1 MKITRLVFGNGS
13 KLKRL
18 LWLTL
23 LLSFTVSSTHPTS
36 GITFGKEITNAA
48 EAYPSVVSIWT
59 SEDSEDSPEF
69 TCTGTLIEA
78 RIVLTAAHCISNSG
92 LYFIKFGNDLL
103 DDETGFLSVS
113 ATWRD
118 PRYSERQ
125 NANDVGLLLLSE
137 EINTDGITQLLSSK
151 SISKVMATKGAK
163 LEVVGWG
170 QDQNGEQATYLRRA
184 QVDNQSA
191 KFKKIKG
198 WRDEIWLAVGK
209 YNSKEKVYAGACF
222 GDSGGPLFATV
233 GSKKYLVGVTSFGA
247 EDCEYGLPSIYAK
260 LSYYA
265 DKILTEGRKTLL
277 VNEVKQNRAL
287 PAFLTEPSITGVAKV
302 GSSISCDPGELS
314 ENTTSIQVEW
324 TSPYRISGESSP
336 MVFVQDE
343 DAGRTFTCTVV
354 ATSSAGSIEKSAS
367 ITIPNKALVLTETL
381 ISGLPTSAYEIP
393 SVVSLSC
400 KPATYQPAI
409 ENTVTTWYVRDYST
423 GSAVT
428 KIGSGTK
435 LELQRNFFETN
446 KGRVIICSNY
456 GESAGGIA
464 SSADVKSIFAPSL
477 PTISSIAMKGFPD
490 SWSSNQYNWLN
501 LPLTCE
507 ATSYMPSAVA
517 TTYSYEWRIYDSTA
531 PYYPLATTPYT
542 KISDG
547 KNLILTQ
554 DLLNRALLKK
564 IGCAATIT
572 SLSGSSTAYST
583 MQYVNTN
590 NLNAADT
597 SAPSL
602 RVVNVSYSRN
612 PFNLGDW
619 FTLEVEVTDD
629 VGVGD
634 YPISNIRMLTPSN
647 QEISSSG
654 FLPRLLSGDKKV
666 GRYQIQFTIPT
677 SANGG
682 TYGTYRVY
690 ADVSDAKYN
699 STGSRLIQSIEVSS
713 TPAPTP
719 SASPTPTPTPTVK
732 ADTTAPVGS
741 SWGSPALSYPGGT
754 VTVTFKATDNV
765 GVTKAQVV
773 LVKSGDVLTVV
784 AEPMAGLQDFYKAV
798 FTMPSDASGSYGIRF
813 EAFDAAGNKY
823 AFLSTPTPEI
833 TNFPVYL
840 GGASVT
846 KSGDPNVLAEGD
858 VFTCNI
864 GNWANTSNANTPV
877 ACGWVGM
884 GVRGRTYTVTS
895 EVAAASVMAINI
907 ILRVSANSQIDG
919 AWINYFMQM
928 PGGLETKSSISL
940 YEKVFRK

>member
-1 MKITRLVFGNGS
+1 MKKFTLV
-13 KLKRL
+13 LIA
-18 LWLTL
+18 
-23 LLSFTVSSTHPTS
+23 SFLALANLQPAN
-36 GITFGKEITNAA
+36 GITFGKEITNAS

-59 SEDSEDSPEF
+59 SDDSEESPEF
-69 TCTGTLIEA
+69 SCTGTLIEA
-78 RIVLTAAHCISNSG
+78 RIVLTAAHCISNTG
-92 LYFIKFGNDLL
+92 LYFVKYGNDLL
-103 DDETGFLSVS
+103 DEDSEFLSVS

-118 PRYSERQ
+118 PRYSESQ

-137 EINTDGITQLLSSK
+137 EITTVAVMPLLASK
-151 SISKVMATKGAK
+151 SISKVMATKGLK

-247 EDCEYGLPSIYAK
+247 KDCEYGLPSIYAK

-265 DKILTEGRKTLL
+265 DKITKEGFKTLRI
-277 VNEVKQNRAL
+277 NEVKQNRAL
-287 PAFLTEPSITGVAKV
+287 PSFITEPSITGEAKV
-302 GSSISCDPGELS
+302 ASTITCDPGELS
-314 ENTTSIQVEW
+314 ENTLGTEVTW
-324 TSPYRISGESSP
+324 TSPYRIDGESSASI
-336 MVFVQDE
+336 FVKDE
-343 DAGRTFTCTVV
+343 DAGQTFTCTVV
-354 ATSSAGSIEKSAS
+354 ATSLAGSIEKTAS
-367 ITIPNKALVLTETL
+367 ISIPKKALVLTETL
-381 ISGLPTSAYEIP
+381 IYGLPTSAYEIP
-393 SVVSLSC
+393 SIVNLSC

-428 KIGSGTK
+428 KIGSGAN

-446 KGRVIICSNY
+446 KGRAIICSNY

-464 SSADVKSIFAPSL
+464 SSADVRSIFAPSL
-477 PTISSIAMKGFPD
+477 PTISSVAMKGFPD

-507 ATSYMPSAVA
+507 ATSYMPSGVA

-547 KNLILTQ
+547 KNLTLTQ

-634 YPISNIRMLTPSN
+634 YPVSNIRMLTPSN

-690 ADVSDAKYN
+690 ADVSDAKSN

-773 LVKSGDVLTVV
+773 LVKSGDVLTAV
-784 AEPMAGLQDFYKAV
+784 AEPMAGLADFYKAV

-823 AFLSTPTPEI
+823 SFLSTPTPEI

-846 KSGDPNVLAEGD
+846 KSGDPNVLASGD

-864 GNWANTSNANTPV
+864 GNWANNSNPNTPV
-877 ACGWVGM
+877 TCEWVTSGPR
-884 GVRGRTYTVTS
+884 VRALSYTVTS
-895 EVAAASVMAINI
+895 EMAAATTYAVNA

-919 AWINYFMQM
+919 AWTTYFKQE
-928 PGGLETKSSISL
+928 PGGLETNSSISL